1 MESCE
6 EEEADQWENWTP
18 SVLHHMEQGAAQD
31 SLRQRV
37 KLVNVPIALSIGQ
50 TPTQVICMVQTLS
63 GASLSVVKSLFVLFL
78 TFSSFFSWQV
88 PSEDGTRMSLSMSF
102 PEEPKIEKAA
112 AEGDMVE
119 GFDEFFSPIVRSI
132 VFPDGIK
139 VDPSSKMMV
148 YDRADGIVT
157 IKFEKN

>member
-1 MESCE
+1 
-6 EEEADQWENWTP
+6 
-18 SVLHHMEQGAAQD
+18 
-31 SLRQRV
+31 
-37 KLVNVPIALSIGQ
+37 
-50 TPTQVICMVQTLS
+50 
-63 GASLSVVKSLFVLFL
+63 
-78 TFSSFFSWQV
+78 
-88 PSEDGTRMSLSMSF
+88 MSF